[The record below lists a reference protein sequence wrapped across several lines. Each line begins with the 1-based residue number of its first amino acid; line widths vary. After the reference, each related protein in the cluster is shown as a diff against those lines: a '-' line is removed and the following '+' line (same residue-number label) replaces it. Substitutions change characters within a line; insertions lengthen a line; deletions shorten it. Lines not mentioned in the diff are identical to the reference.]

1 MKDAV
6 AESDRRV
13 VFHFKSNQNRE
24 LPLVVGGLPVLPM
37 KWWATRDFS
46 KPLTEPPLGSGPYKV
61 GNFELG
67 RTVTYERDPNWW
79 AKDMPTGRGFF
90 NFDRVRIEYFRD
102 PTVAFQAFKA
112 GQIDWRQEN
121 ISKQWAT
128 GYDFPAVS
136 SGLVRKE
143 EIPEE
148 LPIGI
153 QGWIMNTRRPQFA
166 DPRVREALGQV
177 FDFQWMNKNL
187 FYDVYTRTKSYFGNT
202 AQESKGLPDEGGAG
216 AAGAVQGRDPACR
229 VHPAVRAAGDGW
241 VRQQPR
247 GAAAGA

>member
-1 MKDAV
+1 MQDVKDAV

-61 GNFELG
+61 EKLRARAHRDLCARPELVG
-67 RTVTYERDPNWW
+67 GATCRPG
-79 AKDMPTGRGFF
+79 AGSI

-112 GQIDWRQEN
+112 GQIDYRQEN

-128 GYDFPAVS
+128 GYDFPAV
-136 SGLVRKE
+136 R
-143 EIPEE
+143 
-148 LPIGI
+148 
-153 QGWIMNTRRPQFA
+153 QR
-166 DPRVREALGQV
+166 
-177 FDFQWMNKNL
+177 
-187 FYDVYTRTKSYFGNT
+187 
-202 AQESKGLPDEGGAG
+202 AG
-216 AAGAVQGRDPACR
+216 AQGGDRARAAARDPGLDHEHAAAAVQGS
-229 VHPAVRAAGDGW
+229 
-241 VRQQPR
+241 R
-247 GAAAGA
+247 GCARRWARCSTSSG